1 MPSMILEISQNYNKA
16 SYLSPKSSLGAN
28 MSKLLGMSCA
38 PVYLPIDAEDAPNIE
53 KQKLQLRGHS
63 CITMSN
69 LST

>member
-38 PVYLPIDAEDAPNIE
+38 LYLPIDAEDAPNIE
-53 KQKLQLRGHS
+53 KQKLQLRGNS
-63 CITMSN
+63 CITMFN